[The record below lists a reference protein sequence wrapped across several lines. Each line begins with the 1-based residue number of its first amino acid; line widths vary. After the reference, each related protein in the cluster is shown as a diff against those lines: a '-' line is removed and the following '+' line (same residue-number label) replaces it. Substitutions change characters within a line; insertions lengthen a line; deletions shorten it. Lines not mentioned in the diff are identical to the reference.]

1 MERINKVLARSTG
14 FSRRDIDRL
23 IDEGAVEIDG
33 KKILSKGC
41 KINVN
46 SKVKINQ
53 KIISLKRDS
62 ELNSIYLFHKP
73 RGCLVTKSDP
83 KNRKTIYDFL
93 KKNHNDLLSV
103 GRLDYNT
110 EGLLLLTN
118 NGELKRKLELPSS
131 NLERVYKVKV
141 QGTVDNKIIQKLAL
155 GYRINNFKYKP
166 IKAYIT
172 HNTKTYTWLM
182 MTLTEGKNREIRNI
196 FESLNLT
203 VTRLIRVSYGKYKL
217 GNLSKGIVKNIKL

>member
-33 KKILSKGC
+33 KTILSKGC

-46 SKVKINQ
+46 SKVKINR
-53 KIISLKRDS
+53 KIITLKRDS

-141 QGTVDNKIIQKLAL
+141 QGAVDKKIIQKLAL

-172 HNTKTYTWLM
+172 NNTKTYTWLM

-217 GNLSKGIVKNIKL
+217 GNLPKGIVKNIKL

>member
-1 MERINKVLARSTG
+1 M
-14 FSRRDIDRL
+14 
-23 IDEGAVEIDG
+23 
-33 KKILSKGC
+33 
-41 KINVN
+41 
-46 SKVKINQ
+46 
-53 KIISLKRDS
+53 
-62 ELNSIYLFHKP
+62 
-73 RGCLVTKSDP
+73 
-83 KNRKTIYDFL
+83 
-93 KKNHNDLLSV
+93 SV

-141 QGTVDNKIIQKLAL
+141 QGTVNKKIIQKLAL

-172 HNTKTYTWLM
+172 NNTKTYTWLM

-217 GNLSKGIVKNIKL
+217 GNLPKGIVKNIKL

>member
-1 MERINKVLARSTG
+1 M
-14 FSRRDIDRL
+14 
-23 IDEGAVEIDG
+23 
-33 KKILSKGC
+33 
-41 KINVN
+41 
-46 SKVKINQ
+46 
-53 KIISLKRDS
+53 II
-62 ELNSIYLFHKP
+62 
-73 RGCLVTKSDP
+73 
-83 KNRKTIYDFL
+83 
-93 KKNHNDLLSV
+93 
-103 GRLDYNT
+103 GRLDYNS
-110 EGLLLLTN
+110 EGLMILTN

-141 QGTVDNKIIQKLAL
+141 QGTVDKKIIQKLSQ

-172 HNTKTYTWLM
+172 HYTKTYTWLM

-217 GNLSKGIVKNIKL
+217 GNLPKGIVKNIKL

>member
-33 KKILSKGC
+33 KTILSKGC
-41 KINVN
+41 RINVN

-53 KIISLKRDS
+53 KIITLKRDS

-93 KKNHNDLLSV
+93 KKNHNNLLLS
-103 GRLDYNT
+103 
-110 EGLLLLTN
+110 
-118 NGELKRKLELPSS
+118 
-131 NLERVYKVKV
+131 
-141 QGTVDNKIIQKLAL
+141 
-155 GYRINNFKYKP
+155 
-166 IKAYIT
+166 
-172 HNTKTYTWLM
+172 
-182 MTLTEGKNREIRNI
+182 
-196 FESLNLT
+196 
-203 VTRLIRVSYGKYKL
+203 LIH
-217 GNLSKGIVKNIKL
+217 I

>member
-33 KKILSKGC
+33 KTILSKGC
-41 KINVN
+41 RINVN

-93 KKNHNDLLSV
+93 KKNHNNLLSV

-141 QGTVDNKIIQKLAL
+141 QGTVDKKIIQKLAL

-172 HNTKTYTWLM
+172 NNTKTYTLLM

-217 GNLSKGIVKNIKL
+217 GNLPKGIVKNIKL